1 MDLERAEALN
11 EAQKLRS
18 EIRHHEFLY
27 YVMDAPEITDAEY
40 DALMRRLQ
48 TIEAKYPDD
57 VPPDS
62 PTRRVGGKVSPEFTQ
77 VRHMSPPHVAAAVFG
92 QRLQRRGAG
101 SV

>member
-48 TIEAKYPDD
+48 TTLNT
-57 VPPDS
+57 
-62 PTRRVGGKVSPEFTQ
+62 TRLCAACKRLKQNTRTMCRRTAPRAVWA
-77 VRHMSPPHVAAAVFG
+77 VR
-92 QRLQRRGAG
+92 
-101 SV
+101 